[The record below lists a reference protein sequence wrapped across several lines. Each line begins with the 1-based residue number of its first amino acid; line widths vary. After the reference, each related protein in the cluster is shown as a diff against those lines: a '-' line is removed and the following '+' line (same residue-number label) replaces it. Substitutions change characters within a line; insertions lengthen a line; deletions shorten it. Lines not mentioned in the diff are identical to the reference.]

1 MRRSPDLSPFITK
14 KDIPVTADGCISG
27 SLIAGKGDKSP
38 FLIIAVGQCIQKLPE
53 SIVNLKVVCLMADH
67 VEKSQI
73 ASKIKIF
80 PGVVYTD
87 SLSALTM
94 QITPITTINSVA
106 DNQGSGLSES
116 FIGTGIDDANG

>member
-14 KDIPVTADGCISG
+14 KDIAVAADGCVSG
-27 SLIAGKGDKSP
+27 PLIAGKRDKSP
-38 FLIIAVGQCIQKLPE
+38 FLIIAFSQCIQKLPK

-67 VEKSQI
+67 VEKGQI

-80 PGVVYTD
+80 PGIVDTD

-94 QITPITTINSVA
+94 QITPITT
-106 DNQGSGLSES
+106 G
-116 FIGTGIDDANG
+116 